1 MQTTLRGQFSGALIQ
16 QLERLFRHGTAIG
29 LTEGELLDRFVRS
42 RDEAAFEALIARHGP
57 MVLGVCRQLLR
68 DPHDV
73 DDAFQAT
80 FLVLV
85 RKAGTLRRRDLLGNW
100 LYGVAHR
107 VATRSRVLA
116 AKRLAR
122 VPHGQDAIDRLEKD
136 DGGAVTVRDKPDEP
150 DPEPSPWLHEE
161 VRRLPEKYR
170 TLVLLCYFEGLSHE
184 QAAARL
190 GCPIGTVKGRLARA
204 RDLLRKRLVRRGVML
219 PAAAAA
225 QCLALSDLRAAV
237 PDSLKDA
244 TLQAARATAG
254 TAGASIVTSTSVSL
268 PVATLADGVL
278 QAMIMSKLKAAT
290 VTLLVI
296 GAVTTGVVISAAQ
309 GPSNTES
316 PSRSAMMK
324 ALSEAASPSQ
334 AHDRK
339 KARGAAGAVAKSL
352 PHEGEGA
359 ARSDTAK
366 GAGPAQARPG
376 MAGTATRQAEI
387 ANVEGGGAFD
397 DGSAE
402 EFQDRLTITHLAAV
416 LGASDADKPEP
427 LLKGLDEPIAMS
439 FAKPTPL
446 ADVLKHIKTA
456 TSKGG
461 HSPLP
466 IYVDPKGLEEADA
479 TADSKVVI
487 DLEGVPLKTA
497 LRLILK
503 QLRLAYCVRDGVVII
518 SSVRGIR
525 EELTEAVRERLVR
538 GDGKLDA
545 DPMLEHMGVFG
556 GGMGGAPGG
565 MSGAG
570 TGMMSR
576 GIR

>member
-122 VPHGQDAIDRLEKD
+122 VPHGQDAIDRLDAD
-136 DGGAVTVRDKPDEP
+136 DGSTVAVRHEPDQP

-204 RDLLRKRLVRRGVML
+204 RELLRRRLVRRGVTL
-219 PAAAAA
+219 SAAAMAA
-225 QCLALSDLRAAV
+225 HLAGADLRAAV
-237 PDSLKDA
+237 PESLKSA
-244 TLQAARATAG
+244 TLEAARAIAG
-254 TAGASIVTSTSVSL
+254 TAGSSIVAASSVSL
-268 PVATLADGVL
+268 PVATLADGVS
-278 QAMIMSKLKAAT
+278 QAMFMTKLKAIT
-290 VTLLVI
+290 ITLLVI
-296 GAVTTGVVISAAQ
+296 GAVTTGVVMQCRPGDPSGEFVVRIAEPDGLEGGSGGRRDATTGCRPEALRYRRECRLFRPTQ
-309 GPSNTES
+309 HGPGLRKFG
-316 PSRSAMMK
+316 SRGSWR
-324 ALSEAASPSQ
+324 SGP
-334 AHDRK
+334 
-339 KARGAAGAVAKSL
+339 ARGGGRDDSSGANL
-352 PHEGEGA
+352 EH
-359 ARSDTAK
+359 RRRD
-366 GAGPAQARPG
+366 R
-376 MAGTATRQAEI
+376 RRRL
-387 ANVEGGGAFD
+387 D

-402 EFQDRLTITHLAAV
+402 EFQDRLTITHLV
-416 LGASDADKPEP
+416 RHAD
-427 LLKGLDEPIAMS
+427 G
-439 FAKPTPL
+439 
-446 ADVLKHIKTA
+446 
-456 TSKGG
+456 
-461 HSPLP
+461 
-466 IYVDPKGLEEADA
+466 
-479 TADSKVVI
+479 
-487 DLEGVPLKTA
+487 
-497 LRLILK
+497 
-503 QLRLAYCVRDGVVII
+503 
-518 SSVRGIR
+518 
-525 EELTEAVRERLVR
+525 ER
-538 GDGKLDA
+538 
-545 DPMLEHMGVFG
+545 
-556 GGMGGAPGG
+556 
-565 MSGAG
+565 
-570 TGMMSR
+570 
-576 GIR
+576 